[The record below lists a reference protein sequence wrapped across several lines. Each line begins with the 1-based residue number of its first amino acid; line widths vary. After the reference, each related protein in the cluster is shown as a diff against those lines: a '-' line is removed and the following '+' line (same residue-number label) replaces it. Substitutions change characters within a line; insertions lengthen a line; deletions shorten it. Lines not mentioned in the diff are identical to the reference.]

1 MPLICRI
8 FSFTTNDIFRSSE
21 LLVINF
27 HGSLK
32 SYKVDRDKGCE
43 LQHTFLFNSCYP
55 LGISSVVYHPGA
67 GLLYV
72 GGCGL
77 EDEAG
82 SEAMKEGLTP
92 WRILSDYPHYKLVID
107 YSEDLKQ
114 VNIVNRVSLG
124 WRLCKDRCLAP
135 HTGAMDMVR

>member
-1 MPLICRI
+1 M
-8 FSFTTNDIFRSSE
+8 
-21 LLVINF
+21 INF

-32 SYKVDRDKGCE
+32 SYKVDRDKGFE
-43 LQHTFLFNSCYP
+43 FQHSFLFHNRYP

-82 SEAMKEGLTP
+82 SEATKEGLSA
-92 WRILSDYPHYKLVID
+92 WRILSDYPHYKLVTD
-107 YSEDLKQ
+107 YADDLRQVGISNMVGGCDLED
-114 VNIVNRVSLG
+114 
-124 WRLCKDRCLAP
+124 
-135 HTGAMDMVR
+135 